1 MKYPEK
7 YNLLDYLPVT
17 AKELKLRG
25 WKEVDVVLIT
35 GDAYIDHPSFG
46 AAVIGRVLEWAGVKV
61 AVLPQPNWTDDLRDF
76 KKFGKPRLFFAI
88 TAGNM
93 DSMVNRYTANKRMR
107 SNDAY
112 TPAGRA
118 GARPDYATVVY
129 SKIVKSL
136 FPEVPVVIG
145 GVEASM
151 RRLSHYDYWSDTVKP
166 SILVETQADLLIYGM
181 GERPILEL
189 VKQLQEGKAFSEI
202 KEIPQ
207 TAFLTKDIRGLKNDF
222 IKLYPFREV
231 KKDKKKFAQNFKTIE
246 VQSNL
251 MHPKTLVQQYDDEF
265 VVVNSPFPVENDG
278 DIDKWYDLPYQR
290 LPHPKYWKKGD
301 IPAYEMI
308 KFSITAMRGCF
319 GGCSFCTI
327 SAHQGKFISNR
338 SAKSILKEVE
348 AMTKLPD
355 FKGYITDIGGP
366 SANMY
371 RMRGMDLSICEKCKR
386 PSCIFPEVCSNLET
400 SHRSLIDLYRKIR
413 THPKVK
419 KATIG
424 SGIRYDL
431 VIKQS
436 PKDAEEYLRE
446 VMRYHVSGRLK
457 VAPEHVSEKVLS
469 LMRKPSFSYF
479 EKFKHL
485 FDKINK
491 EEQLRLELIP
501 YFISA
506 HPDSKEEDMAELA
519 AKTKRLNFYLEQ
531 VQDFTPTPMT
541 AATVMYYTGLE
552 PYSLKPLYVARSK
565 SERTAQRDYFF
576 WYKKEYRKRLTESLQ
591 KMERFDLLE
600 QLFGI
605 SKNKKIK
612 KKRQR

>member
-1 MKYPEK
+1 
-7 YNLLDYLPVT
+7 
-17 AKELKLRG
+17 
-25 WKEVDVVLIT
+25 
-35 GDAYIDHPSFG
+35 
-46 AAVIGRVLEWAGVKV
+46 
-61 AVLPQPNWTDDLRDF
+61 
-76 KKFGKPRLFFAI
+76 
-88 TAGNM
+88 
-93 DSMVNRYTANKRMR
+93 
-107 SNDAY
+107 
-112 TPAGRA
+112 
-118 GARPDYATVVY
+118 
-129 SKIVKSL
+129 
-136 FPEVPVVIG
+136 
-145 GVEASM
+145 
-151 RRLSHYDYWSDTVKP
+151 
-166 SILVETQADLLIYGM
+166 
-181 GERPILEL
+181 
-189 VKQLQEGKAFSEI
+189 
-202 KEIPQ
+202 
-207 TAFLTKDIRGLKNDF
+207 
-222 IKLYPFREV
+222 
-231 KKDKKKFAQNFKTIE
+231 
-246 VQSNL
+246 

-278 DIDKWYDLPYQR
+278 DIDRWYDLPYQR

-327 SAHQGKFISNR
+327 SAHQGKFVSNR

-519 AKTKRLNFYLEQ
+519 TKTKRLNFYLEQ

>member
-17 AKELKLRG
+17 AKELKLRE
-25 WKEVDVVLIT
+25 WEQVDVVLIT

-136 FPEVPVVIG
+136 FPEIPVVIG

-207 TAFLTKDIRGLKNDF
+207 TAFLTKDISGLKNDF
-222 IKLYPFREV
+222 IELYPFREI

-327 SAHQGKFISNR
+327 SAHQGKFVSNR

-519 AKTKRLNFYLEQ
+519 TKTKRLNFYLEQ